1 MTKFI
6 IQPHGRLQEWI
17 AHEKGYFRDEGLDY
31 EFVRG
36 PSSDTVKQVDS
47 AGEVTDLMSGAFES
61 YKNAGGN
68 KGVKS
73 DISCACHWTVN
84 QASAQKIGIMWGK
97 SYVVTPGG
105 IMVPPESPINTP
117 EQLADQEIAVGYHS
131 GSHFSTV
138 QSLEFFMKME
148 EIKLRFGGSIWARVD
163 IGVSRDLPAVSA
175 WGLSFQVLEQ
185 MGFRKI
191 VDTSFMIAFM
201 FPAGVDPDN
210 VEKYMNGLKRAQLDL
225 DLAPEI
231 YRRYYLNEIPPR
243 YKSKVDVRRFS
254 PGERIVFLPYSQE
267 VYAKTQAW
275 LHERSLFKGPAPEL
289 DYAASVAA

>member
-1 MTKFI
+1 
-6 IQPHGRLQEWI
+6 
-17 AHEKGYFRDEGLDY
+17 
-31 EFVRG
+31 
-36 PSSDTVKQVDS
+36 
-47 AGEVTDLMSGAFES
+47 
-61 YKNAGGN
+61 
-68 KGVKS
+68 
-73 DISCACHWTVN
+73 
-84 QASAQKIGIMWGK
+84 
-97 SYVVTPGG
+97 
-105 IMVPPESPINTP
+105 
-117 EQLADQEIAVGYHS
+117 
-131 GSHFSTV
+131 
-138 QSLEFFMKME
+138 
-148 EIKLRFGGSIWARVD
+148 
-163 IGVSRDLPAVSA
+163 
-175 WGLSFQVLEQ
+175 

-231 YRRYYLNEIPPR
+231 YRHYYLNEIPPR